1 MSMAEIRFNPDAVED
16 DGVDF
21 APLPQGRYLVEI
33 IESDTRP
40 TKSGSGEYVH
50 LKMRVVEGP
59 YENRLLFDN
68 LNYINQHATTQQIA
82 QKSLRR
88 LCRLCSVEGELENTE
103 QLHFHRFHVSV
114 SVKAD
119 AGYGP
124 QNAVRYPDAPDPD
137 QPEMWDGKMGGVPQP
152 PATPAP
158 KPAAAAR
165 PVLRPAAT
173 GAAKPWQ
180 KTAANKAPF

>member
-1 MSMAEIRFNPDAVED
+1 MAEIRFNPDAVED

-33 IESDTRP
+33 TESDTRT
-40 TKSGSGEYVH
+40 TKNGSGEYVH

-59 YENRLLFDN
+59 YENRFLFDN
-68 LNYINQHATTQQIA
+68 LNYINQNQTAQQIG
-82 QKSLRR
+82 QKILRR

-114 SVKAD
+114 SIKAD
-119 AGYGP
+119 TGYGP
-124 QNAVRYPDAPDPD
+124 QNAVRYPDAPDAD
-137 QPEMWDGKMGGVPQP
+137 QMEMLAPAPE
-152 PATPAP
+152 PAP

-165 PVLRPAAT
+165 PALRPAAS

>member
-1 MSMAEIRFNPDAVED
+1 MAEIRFNPEAVED

-40 TKSGSGEYVH
+40 TKSGGGEYVH

-68 LNYINQHATTQQIA
+68 LNYINQNATAQQIG
-82 QKSLRR
+82 QKNLRR
-88 LCRLCSVEGELENTE
+88 LCRLCSIEGELENTE

-114 SVKAD
+114 AIKAD
-119 AGYGP
+119 TGFGP
-124 QNAVRYPDAPDPD
+124 QNAVRYPDAPDPN
-137 QPEMWDGKMGGVPQP
+137 QMEMLAEAPE
-152 PATPAP
+152 PAPAP
-158 KPAAAAR
+158 KPAAR
-165 PVLRPAAT
+165 PVARPAAT
-173 GAAKPWQ
+173 GTAKPWQ